1 MNLTD
6 TLQEREK
13 GGKRRTKVKLRRNA
27 ELREGE
33 GGEGGGGGGG
43 EGGGGGQIWEFQD
56 EMRKYETRRIRN
68 DDIREDKIR

>member
-13 GGKRRTKVKLRRNA
+13 GGKRRKKVKLRRNA
-27 ELREGE
+27 ELREGG
-33 GGEGGGGGGG
+33 GGEGGG